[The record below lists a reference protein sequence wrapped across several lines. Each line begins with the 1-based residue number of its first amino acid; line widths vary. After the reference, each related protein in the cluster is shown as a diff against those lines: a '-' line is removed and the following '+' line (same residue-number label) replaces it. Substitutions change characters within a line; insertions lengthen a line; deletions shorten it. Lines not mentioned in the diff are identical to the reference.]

1 MVPDYTITIIAS
13 IVEIFVILWGF
24 TQLNREIRENVED
37 LEDSIDNK
45 LALAI
50 QSTGL
55 SNGGEPINPIQAAI
69 AQMLTNHTSTAPIVK
84 EITVNRDN
92 SGLFSKKD

>member
-1 MVPDYTITIIAS
+1 MVEDSIITIIVG
-13 IVEIFVILWGF
+13 IIEIFVILWGF
-24 TQLNREIRENVED
+24 TQLNREIHENVDD
-37 LEDSIDNK
+37 LEESIDNK

-69 AQMLTNHTSTAPIVK
+69 AQMLTQATSPPPIVK
-84 EITVNRDN
+84 EILVNRDD